1 VELDGKRA
9 IVTGG
14 GNGIGRASALRL
26 AGEGAAVAVVDRD
39 EAAAAATVAAIE
51 QAGGRALAVRA
62 DITRR
67 VEVEGLVE
75 RVTAAWGGVDVLL
88 NNAGG
93 SLTSHF
99 LDLDEDEWDHVVN
112 LNLKAAYL
120 CSRPVARLMVEQRA
134 GHIIN
139 ITSNYGVTG
148 SAVRAHYSAAKAG
161 IIGLTK
167 AMALELAPYG
177 ITVNAVGPGPTGTER
192 VRGHYTAEE
201 WDERGRGIP
210 FGRCAEPDEIAD
222 AVLFLASDRARYITG
237 QTLHVNGG
245 SSCPSAPSGR
255 GLRCIL

>member
-1 VELDGKRA
+1 MELYGKRA

-14 GNGIGRASALRL
+14 GNGIGKASALRL

-39 EAAAAATVAAIE
+39 EAAAAVTVAAIE
-51 QAGGRALAVRA
+51 QAGGRALALRA
-62 DITRR
+62 NVTRR
-67 VEVEGLVE
+67 GEVDAMVE
-75 RVTAAWGGVDVLL
+75 RVRAAWGGVDVLL

-99 LDLDEDEWDHVVN
+99 LDLNEDEWDQVVD

-134 GHIIN
+134 GRIVN
-139 ITSNYGVTG
+139 VTSNYGVTG

-177 ITVNAVGPGPTGTER
+177 ITVNAVGPGPTATER
-192 VRGHYTAEE
+192 VRGKYTAEE
-201 WDERGRGIP
+201 WAERGRGIP
-210 FGRCAEPDEIAD
+210 MGRCGEPEDIAE
-222 AVLFLASDRARYITG
+222 AVVFLASDRARYITG

-245 SSCPSAPSGR
+245 LVMP
-255 GLRCIL
+255 

>member
-1 VELDGKRA
+1 MELEGKRA

-26 AGEGAAVAVVDRD
+26 AGEGAAVAVADRD
-39 EAAAAATVAAIE
+39 EAAAAATVAAIA
-51 QAGGRALAVRA
+51 QAGGRGLAVPV
-62 DITRR
+62 DVTRR
-67 VEVEGLVE
+67 AEVEALVE
-75 RVTAAWGGVDVLL
+75 RVRAAWGGVDILL

-99 LDLDEDEWDHVVN
+99 LDLEEDEWDRVVD

-134 GHIIN
+134 GRIVN
-139 ITSNYGVTG
+139 VTSNYGVTG
-148 SAVRAHYSAAKAG
+148 SGVRAHYSAAKAG

-192 VRGHYTAEE
+192 VRGHYTPEA
-201 WDERGRGIP
+201 WAERGRGIP
-210 FGRCAEPDEIAD
+210 LGRCGEPEDIAD

-245 SSCPSAPSGR
+245 LVMP
-255 GLRCIL
+255 

>member
-1 VELDGKRA
+1 MELYGKRA

-14 GNGIGRASALRL
+14 GNGIGKASALRL

-39 EAAAAATVAAIE
+39 EAAAAVTVAAIE
-51 QAGGRALAVRA
+51 QAGGRALALRA
-62 DITRR
+62 NVTRR
-67 VEVEGLVE
+67 GEVDAMVE
-75 RVTAAWGGVDVLL
+75 RVRAAWGGVDVLL

-99 LDLDEDEWDHVVN
+99 LDLDEDEWDQVVD

-134 GHIIN
+134 GRIVN
-139 ITSNYGVTG
+139 VTSNYGVTG

-177 ITVNAVGPGPTGTER
+177 ITVNAVGPGPTATER
-192 VRGHYTAEE
+192 VRGKYTAEE
-201 WDERGRGIP
+201 WAERGRGIP
-210 FGRCAEPDEIAD
+210 MGRCGEPEDIAE
-222 AVLFLASDRARYITG
+222 AVVFLASDRARYITG

-245 SSCPSAPSGR
+245 LVMP
-255 GLRCIL
+255 

>member
-1 VELDGKRA
+1 MELEGKRA

-26 AGEGAAVAVVDRD
+26 AGEGAAVAVVDLLED
-39 EAAAAATVAAIE
+39 AAVATVAAIE
-51 QAGGRALAVRA
+51 QGGGRGVAFRA
-62 DITRR
+62 DVTRR
-67 VEVEGLVE
+67 AEVEAFVA
-75 RVTAAWGGVDVLL
+75 RVQATWGGVDILL

-99 LDLDEDEWDHVVN
+99 LDLDEDEWDHVVD

-134 GHIIN
+134 GRIVN
-139 ITSNYGVTG
+139 VTSNYGVTG
-148 SAVRAHYSAAKAG
+148 SGVRAHYSAAKAG

-192 VRGHYTAEE
+192 VRGRYTPEA
-201 WDERGRGIP
+201 WAERGRGIP
-210 FGRCAEPDEIAD
+210 LGRCGEPEDLAD

-245 SSCPSAPSGR
+245 LVMP
-255 GLRCIL
+255 

>member
-26 AGEGAAVAVVDRD
+26 AGEGAAVAVVDLLED
-39 EAAAAATVAAIE
+39 AAASTVAAIE
-51 QAGGRALAVRA
+51 QAGGRALAIRA
-62 DITRR
+62 DVTRR
-67 VEVEGLVE
+67 AEVEAFVA
-75 RVTAAWGGVDVLL
+75 RVHAAWGGVDVLL

-99 LDLDEDEWDHVVN
+99 LDLEEAEWDHVVD

-134 GHIIN
+134 GRIVN
-139 ITSNYGVTG
+139 VTSNYGVTG
-148 SAVRAHYSAAKAG
+148 SGVRAHYSAAKAG

-177 ITVNAVGPGPTGTER
+177 ITVNALGPGPTATER
-192 VRGHYTAEE
+192 VRGRYTPEA
-201 WDERGRGIP
+201 WAERGRGIP
-210 FGRCAEPDEIAD
+210 MGRCGEPEDLAD
-222 AVLFLASDRARYITG
+222 AVLFLVSERARYITG

-245 SSCPSAPSGR
+245 LVMP
-255 GLRCIL
+255 

>member
-1 VELDGKRA
+1 VELYGKRA

-14 GNGIGRASALRL
+14 GNGIGKASALRL

-39 EAAAAATVAAIE
+39 EAAAAVTVAAIE
-51 QAGGRALAVRA
+51 QAGGRALALRA
-62 DITRR
+62 NVTRR
-67 VEVEGLVE
+67 GEVDAMVE
-75 RVTAAWGGVDVLL
+75 RVRAAWGGVDVLL

-99 LDLDEDEWDHVVN
+99 LDLDEDEWDQVVD

-134 GHIIN
+134 GRIVN
-139 ITSNYGVTG
+139 VTSNYGVTG

-177 ITVNAVGPGPTGTER
+177 ITVNAVGPGPTATER
-192 VRGHYTAEE
+192 VRGKYTAEE
-201 WDERGRGIP
+201 WAERGRGIP
-210 FGRCAEPDEIAD
+210 MGRCGEPEDIAE
-222 AVLFLASDRARYITG
+222 AVVFLASDRARYITG

-245 SSCPSAPSGR
+245 LVMP
-255 GLRCIL
+255 

>member
-39 EAAAAATVAAIE
+39 EAAAAATAAAIE
-51 QAGGRALAVRA
+51 QAGSRAIAVRA
-62 DITRR
+62 DVTRR
-67 VEVEGLVE
+67 GEVEPMVE
-75 RVTAAWGGVDVLL
+75 RVRATWGGVDVLL
-88 NNAGG
+88 NNVGG

-99 LDLDEDEWDHVVN
+99 LELDEDEWDHVVD

-134 GHIIN
+134 GRIVN
-139 ITSNYGVTG
+139 VTSNYGVTG

-177 ITVNAVGPGPTGTER
+177 ITVNAVGPGPTGTDR
-192 VRGHYTAEE
+192 VRGHYTPEQ
-201 WDERGRGIP
+201 WSERGRGIP
-210 FGRCAEPDEIAD
+210 LGRCGEPEDIAD

-245 SSCPSAPSGR
+245 LVMP
-255 GLRCIL
+255 